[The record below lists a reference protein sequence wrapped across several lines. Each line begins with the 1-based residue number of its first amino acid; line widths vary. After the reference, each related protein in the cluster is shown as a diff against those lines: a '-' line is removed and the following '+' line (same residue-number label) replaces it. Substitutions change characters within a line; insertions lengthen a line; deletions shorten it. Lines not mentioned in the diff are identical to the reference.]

1 MLGREPGSVGLA
13 AGSCLLQALFKAQQA
28 PPLAAASICLQAEAS
43 ERQAEGAADAVGALQ
58 AELARM
64 QQQAALAGGPGVVAA
79 AEVAAVTQT
88 IDRLAVEVAGVKLLL
103 AQQQEAA
110 ELAVAAARADSATA
124 QERCVRAALSAA
136 EQLVQQ
142 SSPASLAT
150 TAETAACLITLNDI
164 VHSQQ
169 VELRRVQQGLAS
181 LEQAVG
187 SAAEAGVRSTSAGGS
202 GSQEATADTLDFLS
216 AAVEQLQGQLGTAR
230 AAAEQGQAAQA
241 ADLAA
246 LRQQLA
252 AWQLEAAASAGALRQ
267 DVADVQRHLAVVEE
281 SSEGALGEAPLRCQ
295 LVGVQRRLAGLE
307 GALAQHAQH
316 AQHAQQEVRRGEAAA
331 ADTATGMAAL
341 QSHAEGLGFLVARQQ
356 LHNDAQPLAGS
367 AQYQPAEE
375 WREVDSRMRHT
386 EETVAAALEQ
396 LTAQMAALTARMDA
410 GKAGADAFAV
420 HAQSTAVAM
429 AASAQGGLVV
439 RRASSGEQRQAQL
452 STRGT
457 AGSEA
462 ADAAGLNRQ
471 LPSRWRQQSEPSYG
485 ELHRQRSASR
495 TAAQAQQGK
504 VLGSP
509 RRARQSD
516 GGSTPP
522 AASREGAPSASPGL
536 FARLSRSLSGHS
548 RRSSSGQDAG
558 PASAVAQAADSAL
571 DASPVAAAAASG
583 VGSDQSQQEGP
594 EEVSLRVRY
603 SASCG
608 QEAGWEGSSAAFDL
622 GGTGIADAQ
631 PSGAAPPPPL
641 ARHRSRSST
650 DSSGGGTGSSTPR
663 STAGPGKYTPRSRHW
678 ASLQQERSADACA
691 NNAPGPSSTVSTPRQ
706 PPSAFSSFGELTLPA
721 SASSAL
727 MALPP

>member
-1 MLGREPGSVGLA
+1 
-13 AGSCLLQALFKAQQA
+13 
-28 PPLAAASICLQAEAS
+28 
-43 ERQAEGAADAVGALQ
+43 
-58 AELARM
+58 M

-88 IDRLAVEVAGVKLLL
+88 VDRLAVEVAGVKLLL

-169 VELRRVQQGLAS
+169 DELRRVQQGLAS

-252 AWQLEAAASAGALRQ
+252 AWQLEVAASAGALRQ
-267 DVADVQRHLAVVEE
+267 DVAAVQRHLAVVEE

-295 LVGVQRRLAGLE
+295 LGEVQRRLAGLE
-307 GALAQHAQH
+307 GALAQQAQ
-316 AQHAQQEVRRGEAAA
+316 QAQQEVRRGEAAA
-331 ADTATGMAAL
+331 ANTATGMAAL
-341 QSHAEGLGFLVARQQ
+341 RSQGEGLESLVARQQ
-356 LHNDAQPLAGS
+356 LQSEPQPLAGS
-367 AQYQPAEE
+367 AQHQPADE
-375 WREVDSRMRHT
+375 WREVDSRMRRT
-386 EETVAAALEQ
+386 EATVAAALEQ
-396 LTAQMAALTARMDA
+396 LTAQMAALTARMDD
-410 GKAGADAFAV
+410 GKAGAE
-420 HAQSTAVAM
+420 AVAESTV
-429 AASAQGGLVV
+429 AAVAADLQRLPA
-439 RRASSGEQRQAQL
+439 RRSSLGEQRQALL
-452 STRGT
+452 SPRGT

-462 ADAAGLNRQ
+462 ADAAGLNRRS
-471 LPSRWRQQSEPSYG
+471 PSRWRQQSEPSYA
-485 ELHRQRSASR
+485 ELHHQRSASR
-495 TAAQAQQGK
+495 TAAQGQL
-504 VLGSP
+504 VETLGSP
-509 RRARQSD
+509 RQARQSD

-522 AASREGAPSASPGL
+522 AASREGAPSTGPGL
-536 FARLSRSLSGHS
+536 FARLNRSLSGHS

-558 PASAVAQAADSAL
+558 LASAAAQAADSAL

-608 QEAGWEGSSAAFDL
+608 QEAGWEGSSATFDL
-622 GGTGIADAQ
+622 GGTGGADAQ

-641 ARHRSRSST
+641 VRHRSRSST

-663 STAGPGKYTPRSRHW
+663 STAGPGRYTPQSRHW
-678 ASLQQERSADACA
+678 VSLQQERSADACA
-691 NNAPGPSSTVSTPRQ
+691 DDAPGLSSIVSTPRQ
-706 PPSAFSSFGELTLPA
+706 PPSAFSSFGELPLPA